1 MLTAEQLIR
10 EIYLLPFPEREKIAR
25 HIVFFGINISPP
37 DIPEKLDMTQWQ
49 REIANEPFNLR
60 EASDYLGVSPA
71 TLKKWVREGRII
83 SHKDG
88 KEYRF
93 DVIGLK
99 KFRKFYKDS
108 QDDVQS

>member
-10 EIYLLPFPEREKIAR
+10 EIYLLPFPEREKIAH
-25 HIVFFGINISPP
+25 HIVCFGIKTSLP
-37 DIPEKLDMTQWQ
+37 DIPEKLDMKQWQ
-49 REIANEPFNLR
+49 HEIAEKPFNLR

-88 KEYRF
+88 KEYCF
-93 DVIGLK
+93 DVIRLK
-99 KFRKFYKDS
+99 KFRKSHKDS
-108 QDDVQS
+108 PDDI